1 MMKPLIRQISWW
13 FSNEIVAIPWR
24 LISFVFIVSLFLI
37 PLFTQDPYILRVL
50 IITNIFVLFAASWD
64 FLAGYTGQF
73 NLGHALFLG
82 VAAYTAALLNTHFG
96 LQPWATIPIGSLV
109 SLIIGLVVAI
119 PALRLRGFYLA
130 LVSLAFPVILIG
142 IVNAFPNFLGGE
154 VGIYGVD
161 SLASSRVLT
170 YYLVLLIMLISL
182 FIMWKLTDVKSK
194 FVRTAV
200 ILHAIREDEITAR
213 ASAINTTRY
222 KILAFA
228 ISGFLA
234 GIAGGLYVHF
244 VQVAGPSTLAVS
256 LSFNALLFT
265 IFGGI
270 MTIYGAVVG
279 TYILYP
285 LIDFLRLNPFT
296 DQIRLIIMALM
307 LILVMLFM
315 PGGLARWIRERIEV
329 ECPRCKIVNVYRRR
343 LCRVCNAPLHLD
355 IKNELGV

>member
-1 MMKPLIRQISWW
+1 MKPFIRQISWW
-13 FSNEIVAIPWR
+13 FSNEILAIPWR
-24 LISFVFIVSLFLI
+24 FISFVFIILLFLF
-37 PLFTQDPYILRVL
+37 PLFIQDPYILRVL

-64 FLAGYTGQF
+64 FLSGYTGQF

-82 VAAYTAALLNTHFG
+82 VAAYTAALLNTHLG
-96 LQPWATIPIGSLV
+96 LQPWATIPMGALV
-109 SLIIGLVVAI
+109 ALVIGLIVAM

-130 LVSLAFPVILIG
+130 LVTLSFPIILIG
-142 IVNAFPNFLGGE
+142 IVNAFPNLLGGE
-154 VGIYGVD
+154 VGIYGVEP
-161 SLASSRVLT
+161 LTSSRVLA
-170 YYLVLLIMLISL
+170 YYVVLLIMLISV

-194 FVRTAV
+194 IVRIGV

-213 ASAINTTRY
+213 ASGIDTTRY

-228 ISGFLA
+228 ISGFLG

-244 VQVAGPSTLAVS
+244 VQVAGPSTLAIS

-285 LIDFLRLNPFT
+285 LIDFLRLNPFM
-296 DQIRLIIMALM
+296 DQIRIIIMAIM
-307 LILVMLFM
+307 LIFVMLFM
-315 PGGLARWIRERIEV
+315 PGGLTRWIRDRIEV
-329 ECPRCKIVNVYRRR
+329 DCPRCKIINISSRR
-343 LCRVCNAPLHLD
+343 LCRVCSAPLHLD
-355 IKNELGV
+355 IKRKSGV